1 MRILV
6 FLLIFANVIFFAW
19 AWGYFGDTAV
29 SEAERLEAQIEPDR
43 LHLMWRPGEEP
54 ENADKVASPATGNAS
69 APGNVP
75 GSTIAENTQPASP
88 QAPPSQPAP
97 EVVPPEVPSNVPP
110 NVPPSPAQAAPPV
123 AATACLLVSGLNT
136 LTADDLEKKAKA
148 VKLDTRRRN
157 NDGNWWVFIPPH
169 ENKEAADKKASELR
183 QLGVTDFF
191 IVPDGAQ
198 KFAISLG
205 VFSQEEGSRRH
216 LETLRGKGVRSAQVE
231 RRSEENRI
239 TLEIRGVEKEV
250 TTLRRQFPAET
261 SARACS

>member
-19 AWGYFGDTAV
+19 AWGYFGDTTV

-97 EVVPPEVPSNVPP
+97 EVVPPEVPP
-110 NVPPSPAQAAPPV
+110 NVPSSPAPAAPPV